1 MLHTNQDVRYRD
13 ANTLRIL
20 IENLHPENTLKP
32 IQVAGGGDDGDAM
45 RDLVI
50 EALDERIDWRIFAKL
65 VVESNKVQSIRNL
78 YSELSVE

>member
-20 IENLHPENTLKP
+20 IENLHPEIPLKAV
-32 IQVAGGGDDGDAM
+32 QVAGGGNGDAM

-65 VVESNKVQSIRNL
+65 VVESNKVQSIRNF

>member
-20 IENLHPENTLKP
+20 IENLHPEITLKP
-32 IQVAGGGDDGDAM
+32 IQVAGGGDGDAM

-50 EALDERIDWRIFAKL
+50 EALDERIEWRIFAKL

>member
-20 IENLHPENTLKP
+20 IENLHPEIPLKAV
-32 IQVAGGGDDGDAM
+32 QVAGGGNEDAM

-65 VVESNKVQSIRNL
+65 VVESNKVRSIRNL

>member
-13 ANTLRIL
+13 ANTLRIQ
-20 IENLHPENTLKP
+20 IENLHPEIPLKAV
-32 IQVAGGGDDGDAM
+32 QVAGGGNGDAM

>member
-20 IENLHPENTLKP
+20 TENLHPEIPLKP
-32 IQVAGGGDDGDAM
+32 IQVAGGSDGDAM

-50 EALDERIDWRIFAKL
+50 EA
-65 VVESNKVQSIRNL
+65 
-78 YSELSVE
+78 

>member
-1 MLHTNQDVRYRD
+1 MLHTDLDIRYRD

-20 IENLHPENTLKP
+20 IENLHPEIFLL
-32 IQVAGGGDDGDAM
+32 QCAGGSEKDAM

-50 EALDERIDWRIFAKL
+50 ETLDNRIDWRIFAKL
-65 VVESNKVQSIRNL
+65 LVESNKVRSIRNL

>member
-1 MLHTNQDVRYRD
+1 MLLTNQDVRYRD

-20 IENLHPENTLKP
+20 IENLHPEIPLKP
-32 IQVAGGGDDGDAM
+32 IQVAGGSDGDAM

-50 EALDERIDWRIFAKL
+50 EALHDRIDWRIFAKL

-78 YSELSVE
+78 YS

>member
-20 IENLHPENTLKP
+20 IENLHPEITLKP
-32 IQVAGGGDDGDAM
+32 IQVAGGDDGGAM
-45 RDLVI
+45 RHLVI

-65 VVESNKVQSIRNL
+65 VVESNKVRSIRNL

>member
-13 ANTLRIL
+13 AYTLRIL
-20 IENLHPENTLKP
+20 IENLHPEIPLKAV
-32 IQVAGGGDDGDAM
+32 QVAGGGNGDAM

-50 EALDERIDWRIFAKL
+50 EALDDHIDWRIFAKL
-65 VVESNKVQSIRNL
+65 VVGSNKVQFVRNL